1 MSFNRKRK
9 DLDHARIVRDEKSI
23 LQFMDTVCSMMNPF
37 SQDSPEELVNICSG
51 LVANK
56 KTTDDIATA
65 YDKGDLKFKD
75 FVQTRLLT
83 EHGDIFS
90 KMSKLKL
97 ATFKSL
103 EKPKSA
109 KTANGNI
116 VPIKNDCRFWARL
129 LLIAKNREI
138 DLEEVFTYC
147 LQSYPGALAT
157 YTGGLAKTV
166 KSKLLHLLE
175 SETNNVRVEHLPV
188 GSVLILDAMAIL
200 QTVRNLPNTFGE
212 FAESLLDRITSMGKK
227 IRACRVDFVSDRYP
241 AISTKNAERQKR
253 ASAGVQTISI
263 LSDKQRVPRQ
273 WKKFL
278 GVGSNKES
286 LIKFIVEYWQRS
298 SPEALKG
305 IDVYATTVNK
315 CFSFKASVEA
325 VVVEE
330 VPLLESDHEEADT
343 RMLLHAKHAA
353 AHADTIVIKSPDTD
367 VFVFAIACCL
377 DIGVNIIFETGTG
390 NNQRRLSINSIAT
403 TLGSRWCKALI
414 GFHMF
419 TGWSTYCNVCIH
431 IAKIITIIL

>member
-1 MSFNRKRK
+1 
-9 DLDHARIVRDEKSI
+9 
-23 LQFMDTVCSMMNPF
+23 MDTVRSMMNPF
-37 SQDSPEELVNICSG
+37 SQDSPEELANICSG
-51 LVANK
+51 LIADC

-83 EHGDIFS
+83 EHPDIFS

-103 EKPKSA
+103 EKAKSA
-109 KTANGNI
+109 RTADGNI
-116 VPIKNDCRFWARL
+116 VPIRNDFRFLARL

-138 DLEEVFTYC
+138 DLEQVFTYS
-147 LQSYPGALAT
+147 LQSYPAALAT
-157 YTGGLAKTV
+157 STGGLVKTV
-166 KSKLLHLLE
+166 KSKLLCFLE
-175 SETNNVRVEHLPV
+175 SETNMASVENLPD
-188 GSVLILDAMAIL
+188 GSVLILDAMAVL
-200 QTVRNLPNTFGE
+200 QTVQNLPTTFGE
-212 FAESLLDRITSMGKK
+212 FAESILDRITTMGKK
-227 IRACRVDFVSDRYP
+227 IRACRIDFLSDRYP
-241 AISTKNAERQKR
+241 RISTKNAERQKR
-253 ASAGVQTISI
+253 ASSGVQAISI

-286 LIKFIVEYWQRS
+286 LIRFLVEYWQRS
-298 SPEALKG
+298 SPEAFKG
-305 IDVYATTVNK
+305 IEVYATTANK
-315 CFSFKASVEA
+315 CCSFKPNVESVM
-325 VVVEE
+325 VEE
-330 VPLLESDHEEADT
+330 VPSLESDHEEADT

-353 AHADTIVIKSPDTD
+353 AHADTIIIKSPDTD

-377 DIGVNIIFETGTG
+377 DIGANVLFETGTG

-419 TGWSTYCNVCIH
+419 TGR
-431 IAKIITIIL
+431 